1 MGTREA
7 AVAARH
13 SPSTSLSPGPRQRQ
27 APPRPLSTP
36 TVGPLRLQQGAI
48 VANRRLS
55 AVLAQIQTG
64 QQERDRQRL
73 AGRNLTLRQKD
84 RIQVARE
91 GADAAAPS

>member
-1 MGTREA
+1 M
-7 AVAARH
+7 
-13 SPSTSLSPGPRQRQ
+13 
-27 APPRPLSTP
+27 
-36 TVGPLRLQQGAI
+36 
-48 VANRRLS
+48 ANRRLS